1 MKKPVAGLLRPLF
14 QREVF
19 AMLALSTELLE
30 DLANQVLTD
39 YFGTDHFPIHPVE
52 IELFARHY
60 LRLNIQY
67 DKRRFEGSIVYV
79 DMPVSYLAASAG
91 TGAFLDEGNF
101 EMVSVPKNTIPA
113 GAEFGIRVSGD
124 SMMPTYCDGQIVWIQ
139 QCQTLN
145 PGEVGIFIYDTC
157 LW

>member
-1 MKKPVAGLLRPLF
+1 MKKPDAGLLRPLF

-67 DKRRFEGSIVYV
+67 DNLCYGDESLEVNSEELKIHRTQAVLRLLGSF
-79 DMPVSYLAASAG
+79 
-91 TGAFLDEGNF
+91 FLF
-101 EMVSVPKNTIPA
+101 
-113 GAEFGIRVSGD
+113 
-124 SMMPTYCDGQIVWIQ
+124 
-139 QCQTLN
+139 
-145 PGEVGIFIYDTC
+145 
-157 LW
+157 

>member
-1 MKKPVAGLLRPLF
+1 MRKPVAGLLRPLF

-67 DKRRFEGSIVYV
+67 DNLCYGDESLEVNSEELKIHRTQAVLRLLGSYFSVLRQRNTSLGRHFAPPLGLRIR
-79 DMPVSYLAASAG
+79 SA
-91 TGAFLDEGNF
+91 N
-101 EMVSVPKNTIPA
+101 
-113 GAEFGIRVSGD
+113 
-124 SMMPTYCDGQIVWIQ
+124 SMKSLVRGQI
-139 QCQTLN
+139 
-145 PGEVGIFIYDTC
+145 
-157 LW
+157 

>member
-67 DKRRFEGSIVYV
+67 DNLCYGDEIVYGV
-79 DMPVSYLAASAG
+79 TAYADSRIGFPEKNPVIFKTIRQDTILLDNSLKDPTRAPQR
-91 TGAFLDEGNF
+91 AF
-101 EMVSVPKNTIPA
+101 TIAHECAHHIIAMLKP
-113 GAEFGIRVSGD
+113 E
-124 SMMPTYCDGQIVWIQ
+124 
-139 QCQTLN
+139 
-145 PGEVGIFIYDTC
+145 
-157 LW
+157 